1 MSSTRPVQCCRAQ
14 LLFNQHV
21 YHCDQPE
28 DREHSS
34 HTAAEV
40 VDGKLVRVLW
50 QVDYAIPIPRVEVS

>member
-1 MSSTRPVQCCRAQ
+1 MSSTRPVSRCRAQ

-21 YHCDQPE
+21 FACEMPA

-40 VDGKLVRVLW
+40 VDGRLVRVLW